1 MTYKR
6 NRLLYAAMIIIVII
20 LGLYSRK
27 MADVMPNFLNTYL
40 GDALWAL
47 MIFIAFGFI
56 FISMDTKIVALIG
69 LSFCYLIELSQ
80 LYHANWIDTI
90 RKTTLG
96 GLILGYGFL
105 WSDLLAY
112 AIGIAAGVIIEF
124 LSEMIRN
131 HYMRRRL

>member
-1 MTYKR
+1 
-6 NRLLYAAMIIIVII
+6 
-20 LGLYSRK
+20 
-27 MADVMPNFLNTYL
+27 
-40 GDALWAL
+40 
-47 MIFIAFGFI
+47 
-56 FISMDTKIVALIG
+56 
-69 LSFCYLIELSQ
+69 